1 MSTLHY
7 QRPSFQYAPYRP
19 VTPPPVLPSSYEEN
33 PTLWTSMTKA
43 QRHAAKERRRAEE
56 PHLARSPSP
65 DLFFQSWTPEITP
78 CRDPLCRMPHH
89 QSQTTSPSPCS
100 QTTSPPMSTLS
111 IGSPTIQVTLCKDKD
126 SRAFRSPVSAQFPR
140 TAQLVLQDVVASTV
154 EEDGLANL
162 PLAQRASPFPQTYK
176 AKSRAR
182 ATAKYKRQKQAESAA
197 NTMLSLPCLFKH
209 PHQSP
214 PSIRPLPKPAHLMT
228 PPYQED
234 IRGKPPADLLELRNE
249 LLSSFPKIATTA
261 PGLIL

>member
-1 MSTLHY
+1 M
-7 QRPSFQYAPYRP
+7 PYHP
-19 VTPPPVLPSSYEEN
+19 VTPPPALPNSYEEN
-33 PTLWTSMTKA
+33 PTLWMSMTKA
-43 QRHAAKERRRAEE
+43 QRHTAKEHRRAEQ
-56 PHLARSPSP
+56 PHLERSPSP

-78 CRDPLCRMPHH
+78 CRDLLCRMPHC
-89 QSQTTSPSPCS
+89 QSQTTSHSPCS
-100 QTTSPPMSTLS
+100 QTTLPPTNMPS
-111 IGSPTIQVTLCKDKD
+111 IGSPTIQVTLCKEKD
-126 SRAFRSPVSAQFPR
+126 SRVFRSPVSAQFPQ
-140 TAQLVLQDVVASTV
+140 TAQLVLQDIVASTV
-154 EEDGLANL
+154 EEDGLVNL

-197 NTMLSLPCLFKH
+197 NTMLSLPCLFVY

-214 PSIRPLPKPAHLMT
+214 PSICPLPKPAHLMT

-234 IRGKPPADLLELRNE
+234 IRSRPPADLLELRNE

>member
-19 VTPPPVLPSSYEEN
+19 VIPPPVLPLSYKEN

-43 QRHAAKERRRAEE
+43 QRHAAKELRRAKQ
-56 PHLARSPSP
+56 PHLERSPSP

-78 CRDPLCRMPHH
+78 CCDPLCHMPHH
-89 QSQTTSPSPCS
+89 QSQTTSHSPCS
-100 QTTSPPMSTLS
+100 QTTSPPTTTPS
-111 IGSPTIQVTLCKDKD
+111 IGSLTIQVTLCKEKD

-140 TAQLVLQDVVASTV
+140 LARSVLQDVVASTV
-154 EEDGLANL
+154 EEDGLVNL
-162 PLAQRASPFPQTYK
+162 LLAQRASPFLQTYK

-197 NTMLSLPCLFKH
+197 NTMLSLPCLFVH

-214 PSIRPLPKPAHLMT
+214 PSICPLPKPAHLMT

-249 LLSSFPKIATTA
+249 LLSSFPKIVTTT

>member
-1 MSTLHY
+1 M
-7 QRPSFQYAPYRP
+7 
-19 VTPPPVLPSSYEEN
+19 
-33 PTLWTSMTKA
+33 LWMSMTKA
-43 QRHAAKERRRAEE
+43 QRHVARERRRAEQ

-65 DLFFQSWTPEITP
+65 DLFFQSWTPEIIP
-78 CRDPLCRMPHH
+78 CRDPLCRIPHH
-89 QSQTTSPSPCS
+89 QSQTTSHSPCS
-100 QTTSPPMSTLS
+100 QTTSPPTTTPS
-111 IGSPTIQVTLCKDKD
+111 IGSPTIQVTLCREKDL
-126 SRAFRSPVSAQFPR
+126 RAFRSPVSAQFPR

-197 NTMLSLPCLFKH
+197 NTMLSLPCLFAH

-234 IRGKPPADLLELRNE
+234 IRGKPPADLLGLRNE
-249 LLSSFPKIATTA
+249 LLSSFPKIVTTA